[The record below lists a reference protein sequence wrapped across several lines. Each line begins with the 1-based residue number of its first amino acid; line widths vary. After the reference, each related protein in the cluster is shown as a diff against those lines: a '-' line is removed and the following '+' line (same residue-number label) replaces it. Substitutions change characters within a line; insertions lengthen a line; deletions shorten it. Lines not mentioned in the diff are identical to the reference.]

1 MKFDR
6 FDESDTAD
14 LLLPEGKHECEIVK
28 VKEVTTKADGRQ
40 LVVIE
45 LQDVDGTYE
54 KATKF
59 LDPRE
64 KRDHRAAM
72 QLLAALGLSADS
84 AIDDRLEGRRVKVT
98 TARGV
103 SKKDGLPVVYV
114 NAFAASAKPGEPAPP
129 PAAKPARKTAA
140 AKTLGDDDIPF

>member
-14 LLLPEGKHECEIVK
+14 LLLPEGSHECEIVK
-28 VKEVTTKADGRQ
+28 VKEVTRKADGRE

-45 LQDVDGTYE
+45 LRDVDGTYE
-54 KATKF
+54 KASKF
-59 LDPRE
+59 LDPSE
-64 KRDHRAAM
+64 KRDHRSAM
-72 QLLAALGLSADS
+72 QLLAALGLPPDA
-84 AIDDRLEGRRVKVT
+84 AIDSSLDGRRVKVT

-103 SKKDGLPVVYV
+103 SKRDGLPVVYV
-114 NAFAASAKPGEPAPP
+114 NAFAASSNPGEPAPP
-129 PAAKPARKTAA
+129 PAAKPARKAAA